1 MMRSFAAVCLAA
13 AGACASAHTA
23 QARTAYPYCA
33 VSRGAD
39 MGYEE
44 CAFATFALCLE
55 EVRGLGG
62 YCKPN
67 ARYRGPPPRDPI
79 PPERPSRRPRR

>member
-1 MMRSFAAVCLAA
+1 MMRSFAVALLTA
-13 AGACASAHTA
+13 AGVVGLAHVA

-44 CAFATFALCLE
+44 CAFATFELCLE

-67 ARYRGPPPRDPI
+67 ARYRGPPPRDPT
-79 PPERPSRRPRR
+79 PPERPARRPHR